1 MAKIISLK
9 CPECGA
15 TLDVEEGKKFYFCN
29 YCGSKILIDDGN
41 TNNTNRIVDEARI
54 REAEIARELRLKEME
69 LDNKKRRNTVIVTI
83 LKIIVTIPLLLAIV
97 CMITVLS
104 MMFSDNGM
112 SGNESMIAL
121 LGGTIIIGIIILWFM
136 WFRRK

>member
-83 LKIIVTIPLLLAIV
+83 LKIIVTIPLLLAII

-104 MMFSDNGM
+104 MMFSNNGM

>member
-54 REAEIARELRLKEME
+54 REAEISRELRLKEME

-83 LKIIVTIPLLLAIV
+83 LKIIVTIPLLLAII

>member
-83 LKIIVTIPLLLAIV
+83 LKIIVTIPLLLAII